1 MPHPGA
7 GAARLPRVR
16 GTVDGGARKP
26 PAVAWGVRAVLHVD
40 MDAFY
45 ASVEQRDRPELRGL
59 PVAVGGGGERGV
71 VMTASYEARAFGV
84 GSAMPTVLARR
95 RCPELVVVPPRFEAY
110 QRASQA
116 VRAIFERVTDLVEP
130 LALDEAYLDVTHP
143 TGAPVEGAPAPEGPL
158 DVDAAAALAR
168 ALLDA
173 IRAEVGLTA
182 SAGVAPG
189 KFLAKVASAARKPSG
204 LTVVHP
210 EEAQAFTD
218 ALPIERFFGV
228 GPKTAERLR
237 ALGIACGADLRARD
251 EAELVERFGK
261 LGAFLARI
269 ARADDPRPVVPD
281 RRRKS
286 IGAERTFGRDL
297 RGVSELAPE
306 LAKACAAVGARLER
320 GDLAARTVTVKVK
333 YADFRIVT
341 RSATPPNPV
350 ADAIELWPVA
360 ERLAFEVARPPG
372 AVRLIGVAAS
382 GLIPRSARVV
392 QGPLFVDGVDRAS
405 TA

>member
-1 MPHPGA
+1 M
-7 GAARLPRVR
+7 
-16 GTVDGGARKP
+16 
-26 PAVAWGVRAVLHVD
+26 RAVLHVD

-59 PVAVGGGGERGV
+59 PLAVGGGGDRGV

-110 QRASQA
+110 QTASRA
-116 VRAIFERVTDLVEP
+116 VRTIFERVTDLVEP

-143 TGAPVEGAPAPEGPL
+143 IGGPREGAPAPAASL

-168 ALLDA
+168 NLLATIGD
-173 IRAEVGLTA
+173 EVGLSA
-182 SAGVAPG
+182 SAGVAAG
-189 KFLAKVASAARKPSG
+189 KFLAKVASGTRKPAG
-204 LTVVHP
+204 LTVVRP

-218 ALPIERFFGV
+218 ALSIERFFGV
-228 GPKTAERLR
+228 GPKTAERLK
-237 ALGIACGADLRARD
+237 AIGIATGADLRARE
-251 EAELVERFGK
+251 EADLVERFGK

-297 RGVSELAPE
+297 RSVSELAPE
-306 LAKACAAVGARLER
+306 LAKACAVVGGRLER
-320 GDLAARTVTVKVK
+320 SELAARTVTVKVK

-372 AVRLIGVAAS
+372 AVRLIGVSAS
-382 GLIPRSARVV
+382 GLIPRAARVV
-392 QGPLFVDGVDRAS
+392 QGPLFGAPG
-405 TA
+405 

>member
-1 MPHPGA
+1 VPS
-7 GAARLPRVR
+7 ARRRYR
-16 GTVDGGARKP
+16 G
-26 PAVAWGVRAVLHVD
+26 GVRAVLHVD

-59 PVAVGGGGERGV
+59 PLAVGGAGARGV

-84 GSAMPTVLARR
+84 GSAMPTVIARR

-110 QRASQA
+110 QAASRA
-116 VRAIFERVTDLVEP
+116 VRTIFERVTDLVEP
-130 LALDEAYLDVTHP
+130 LALDEAFLDVTHAIGGP
-143 TGAPVEGAPAPEGPL
+143 REGAPAPTVPL
-158 DVDAAAALAR
+158 DVDAATALAR
-168 ALLDA
+168 EVLTTIAD
-173 IRAEVGLTA
+173 EVGLSA

-189 KFLAKVASAARKPSG
+189 KFLAKVASGARKPAG
-204 LTVVHP
+204 LTVVRP

-237 ALGIACGADLRARD
+237 ALGIASGADLRRYD
-251 EAELVERFGK
+251 EGELVARFGK

-297 RGVSELAPE
+297 RSVSELAPE
-306 LAKACAAVGARLER
+306 LAKACAVVGSRLER
-320 GDLAARTVTVKVK
+320 GELAARTVTVKVK

-341 RSATPPNPV
+341 RSATPTNPV
-350 ADAIELWPVA
+350 ADALELWPVA

-382 GLIPRSARVV
+382 GLIPRAARVV
-392 QGPLFVDGVDRAS
+392 QGPLFVGD
-405 TA
+405 